1 MTDAGRPESGGPEP
15 VAAPPGGVEIRPAR
29 PADAR
34 DWIRHVGDVASEAR
48 FIRTEEVRWTVR
60 EMRGRWRRAWTRDR
74 ADVLALV
81 DGRVIG
87 SLSIGREANPVTR
100 HVGSLGMSVDRDWRG
115 RGVGSA
121 LLSEAFRWAR
131 WAGVE
136 KLALTV
142 YPHNQ
147 RAINLYKK
155 YGFVEEGRLTGH
167 SKKTYGYDDEIVM
180 GRWL

>member
-1 MTDAGRPESGGPEP
+1 VR
-15 VAAPPGGVEIRPAR
+15 IRPAA
-29 PADAR
+29 PGDAR
-34 DWIRHVGDVASEAR
+34 GWIEHVARVAEER
-48 FIRTEEVRWTVR
+48 RYIRTEVVRWS
-60 EMRGRWRRAWTRDR
+60 TRDMRRRFRRSWSQAR
-74 ADVLALV
+74 AYLV
-81 DGRVIG
+81 ADTDGGVIG
-87 SLSIGREANPVTR
+87 TLGIEREGNPVLH
-100 HVGSLGMSVDRDWRG
+100 HVASLGMSVDEKWRG
-115 RGVGSA
+115 RGIGAA

-155 YGFVEEGRLTGH
+155 FGFVEEGRLAGH
-167 SKKTYGYDDEIVM
+167 SKKSYGYEDEIVM